1 MNNISVCNF
10 MMKIKVR
17 KEWNMD
23 PRMRIVASKKV
34 YNRKNKWGNNY
45 DE

>member
-1 MNNISVCNF
+1 VNNISVCNF

-34 YNRKNKWGNNY
+34 YNRKNKWGRNY